1 MKKAI
6 HEIAEEILAEY
17 KKPMTADE
25 IYDVI
30 ASRSLYDFK
39 AKSPRSVLKNQLR
52 RHAANVQGPNQAKT
66 GVFELSSIGTFTLVK
81 R

>member
-6 HEIAEEILAEY
+6 HEIAKDILAEH

-25 IYDVI
+25 IYDVMT
-30 ASRSLYDFK
+30 SRRLYEFK

-66 GVFELSSIGTFTLVK
+66 VVFELSSSGTFTLVK